1 MFAKEVRKMEEK
13 EKREAAA
20 ARMTE
25 EVKKAMENM
34 DTATQERA
42 VGILIGLSAN
52 KELIESIKKDSA

>member
-1 MFAKEVRKMEEK
+1 MKEK
-13 EKREAAA
+13 EKREEKAT
-20 ARMTE
+20 RMVE

-52 KELIESIKKDSA
+52 KELIESMKKDSA